1 MNFTHSKNIV
11 PGGDQIAKICG
22 ASWSPNNM
30 RLAIAGANR
39 KIMLFDENGTKKD
52 VFSTKARDKTKEY
65 VIRDIVFSPDSTK
78 LAVAQSDNIIFVY
91 KLGTRW
97 GDTKSICNK
106 LEQSSSVMCL
116 VWSRTKAHEIFF
128 GLEEGKVKI
137 GLLGSKNSSSV
148 LYSYEFPLFYQFHLH
163 KLTAYKI
170 VHSQVI
176 FLLIIILINSMIKMV
191 CVKLLRY
198 QKSENHK
205 Q

>member
-65 VIRDIVFSPDSTK
+65 AIRDIVFSPDSTK

-148 LYSYEFPLFYQFHLH
+148 LYS
-163 KLTAYKI
+163 
-170 VHSQVI
+170 
-176 FLLIIILINSMIKMV
+176 
-191 CVKLLRY
+191 
-198 QKSENHK
+198 
-205 Q
+205 